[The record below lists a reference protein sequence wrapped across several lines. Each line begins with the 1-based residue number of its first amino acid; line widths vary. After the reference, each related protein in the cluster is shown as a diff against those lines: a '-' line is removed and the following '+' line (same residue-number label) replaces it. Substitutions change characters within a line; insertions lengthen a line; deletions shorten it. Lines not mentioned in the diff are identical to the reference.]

1 MSKIGSP
8 HMKAL
13 ICPSL
18 GPVENLKI
26 MDVEEPVAGAGEAVV
41 EIAYAALNFFDT
53 LIIEGK
59 YQLKPA
65 PPFSPAGEFSGR
77 VAALGAGVSG
87 FALGDRVMGSAG
99 FGAARERIAIPAS
112 RLAHVP
118 DGLPLD
124 KAAGLSVT
132 YGTTLHALK
141 QRAEMKPGETL
152 AVLGASGGVG
162 LAAVEIGRAMGARVI
177 ACASADDKL
186 EFARRYGAAETIN
199 YATEDLRG
207 RLKELTGGKGVDIVY
222 DPVGGALTEP
232 ALRSLAWKGR
242 LLVIGFA
249 SGEIPRPP
257 LNLTL
262 LKGCDIRGVY
272 WGEFVSREPDV
283 NSGNMSQLLQWAESG
298 ALSVHIH
305 AKFALDD
312 YKMAFEAIARRQTL
326 GKTLLAIREA

>member
-1 MSKIGSP
+1 
-8 HMKAL
+8 MKAL

-18 GPVENLKI
+18 GPVENLEV
-26 MDVEEPVAGAGEAVV
+26 MDVEEPVAGRGEAVV
-41 EIAYAALNFFDT
+41 EVAYAALNFFDT

-59 YQLKPA
+59 YQLKPE

-77 VAALGAGVSG
+77 IVALGPDAGG
-87 FALGDRVMGSAG
+87 FAVGDRVMGSSG
-99 FGAARERIAIPAS
+99 YGAARERIAIAVT

-124 KAAGLSVT
+124 KAAGLSIA
-132 YGTTLHALK
+132 YGTTIHALK

-152 AVLGASGGVG
+152 VVLGASGGVG
-162 LAAVEIGRAMGARVI
+162 LAAVEIGAAMGARVI
-177 ACASADDKL
+177 ACASSDDKL
-186 EFARRYGAAETIN
+186 EFARRYGAAETVN
-199 YATEDLRG
+199 YATQDLRG
-207 RLKELTGGKGVDIVY
+207 RLKELTGGNGVDVVY

-249 SGEIPRPP
+249 SGEIPKPP
-257 LNLTL
+257 LNLVL

-272 WGEFVSREPDV
+272 WGDFTAREPDA
-283 NSGNMSQLLQWAESG
+283 NRDNMSQLLRWAESG

-305 AKFALDD
+305 AKYRIED
-312 YKMAFEAIARRQTL
+312 YEKAFEAISKRQAL
-326 GKTLLAIREA
+326 GKVLLQFKEIAPE